1 MCLLANASAGLPGL
15 PAGFAS
21 NVQTGTPINTLDWK
35 TVGFVTL
42 NDVRVGF
49 PKIAAFELSSTM
61 LPPPTSLAGNDHHC
75 VLALVHHASDQFTA
89 TQTVT
94 DLLSL
99 GERKS
104 AHKNLK
110 VVEFTGTLPP
120 SAPIVMA
127 VRIHNPSSRR
137 ALLTSLVLGLNGYK
151 GTVRVFLPEIRTS
164 GELRTNLKG
173 ARIGQDFDAFTAWSA
188 DHIKMIEKNGQSEH
202 PYNRDW
208 SKQRIEDIHK
218 TIAARLMITVT
229 TPKQAQITNIRLAPG
244 ERHTLFLLFNR
255 PEDARAGQSFPIDIL
270 QLDAALQQ
278 IIGGLSA
285 RIDVMPAPPR
295 KPPSSPLARPPSGRD
310 RRAAA
315 GRGIAG
321 SARR

>member
-1 MCLLANASAGLPGL
+1 
-15 PAGFAS
+15 
-21 NVQTGTPINTLDWK
+21 
-35 TVGFVTL
+35 
-42 NDVRVGF
+42 
-49 PKIAAFELSSTM
+49 
-61 LPPPTSLAGNDHHC
+61 
-75 VLALVHHASDQFTA
+75 
-89 TQTVT
+89 
-94 DLLSL
+94 
-99 GERKS
+99 
-104 AHKNLK
+104 
-110 VVEFTGTLPP
+110 
-120 SAPIVMA
+120 
-127 VRIHNPSSRR
+127 
-137 ALLTSLVLGLNGYK
+137 
-151 GTVRVFLPEIRTS
+151 VFLPEIRTS